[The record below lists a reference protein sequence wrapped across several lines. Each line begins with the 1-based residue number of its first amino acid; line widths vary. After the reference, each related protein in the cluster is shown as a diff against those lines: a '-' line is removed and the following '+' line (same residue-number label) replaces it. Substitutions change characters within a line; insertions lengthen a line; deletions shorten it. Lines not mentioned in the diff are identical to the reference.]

1 MTAERLNMAG
11 EKIDDN
17 LYDIGTEVYYFKPPT
32 QAQVRDA
39 GKMNKH
45 LAFYHGPAKII
56 KKLRTRQCAIEH
68 NGKPYKRDVEML
80 IPVPQLPEK
89 HREFDPTETKVALI
103 KPTKHKNNLDIN
115 EGEMLIMLDTE
126 KNEWF
131 LAEVTQKYQHKV
143 VVNYYSTPA
152 QPLENYDQSSTIER
166 KERLAQAHFR
176 KTWFVHSGKNSGR
189 GTLQAPF
196 PKNPNL
202 RVWEGFI
209 PKSKYDD
216 VFLIRNAHLTAAGK
230 LSKETLE
237 LASQLQY
244 KNNATLTIQD
254 TNPES
259 EASVPR
265 DPDNQSLFNS
275 VNRGN

>member
-1 MTAERLNMAG
+1 
-11 EKIDDN
+11 
-17 LYDIGTEVYYFKPPT
+17 
-32 QAQVRDA
+32 
-39 GKMNKH
+39 
-45 LAFYHGPAKII
+45 
-56 KKLRTRQCAIEH
+56 
-68 NGKPYKRDVEML
+68 
-80 IPVPQLPEK
+80 
-89 HREFDPTETKVALI
+89 
-103 KPTKHKNNLDIN
+103 
-115 EGEMLIMLDTE
+115 MLIMLDTE

-176 KTWFVHSGKNSGR
+176 KTWFVYSGKNSGR

-209 PKSKYDD
+209 PKPEYDE

-237 LASQLQY
+237 LASQ
-244 KNNATLTIQD
+244 D

-265 DPDNQSLFNS
+265 DPDNQSLLFGFIAFPQCPIEGLHEAL
-275 VNRGN
+275 NRRV